1 MHSVTF
7 QNRHIKQNKG
17 GKDPKKRD
25 YQGTHN
31 TTGGTDL

>member
-7 QNRHIKQNKG
+7 QNWHKKQNMG
-17 GKDPKKRD
+17 GKDPKKEI
-25 YQGTHN
+25 THN